1 MENNIPQARSYTCE
15 ELLTI
20 NVQLT
25 TWYLTVVFPEYF
37 NTTNLEGW
45 AMRSLNVF
53 LHELPQVQNIV
64 VGYERCPKTSR
75 LHAHAF
81 LRFVRTV
88 RITRQIMDM
97 QLQCM
102 EGRVLHPY
110 VVALRTVDDQI
121 RVIKYVM
128 KEETK
133 IRGAV
138 RGKDI
143 FVLDKD
149 GYVEALL
156 NKKASVKRP
165 SSREVF
171 EEHEAE
177 IRQGDYAR

>member
-1 MENNIPQARSYTCE
+1 MVTN
-15 ELLTI
+15 

-25 TWYLTVVFPEYF
+25 TWYLTVVFPAYF
-37 NTTNLEGW
+37 DTANLEGW

-64 VGYERCPKTSR
+64 VGYERCPKTRR

-81 LRFVRTV
+81 LRFLRTV
-88 RITRQIMDM
+88 RITRQILDM

-121 RVIKYVM
+121 RVVRYVL

-149 GYVEALL
+149 GYIDALL
-156 NKKASVKRP
+156 KKKASLKRP

-177 IRQGDYAR
+177 IRQGDYAK

>member
-1 MENNIPQARSYTCE
+1 MVTN
-15 ELLTI
+15 

-25 TWYLTVVFPEYF
+25 TWYLTVVFPAYF
-37 NTTNLEGW
+37 DTANLEGW

-88 RITRQIMDM
+88 RITRQILDM

-110 VVALRTVDDQI
+110 IVALRTVDDQI
-121 RVIKYVM
+121 RVIRYVM
-128 KEETK
+128 KAETK

-138 RGKDI
+138 LGKDI
-143 FVLDKD
+143 FVHDKD
-149 GYVEALL
+149 GYIDALL
-156 NKKASVKRP
+156 NKKPSLKRP

>member
-1 MENNIPQARSYTCE
+1 MSRVLHVVVTN
-15 ELLTI
+15 

-25 TWYLTVVFPEYF
+25 TWYLTVVFPAYF
-37 NTTNLEGW
+37 NTTELEGW
-45 AMRSLNVF
+45 AIRSLNVF
-53 LHELPQVQNIV
+53 LHELPQVQTIV
-64 VGYERCPKTSR
+64 IGYERCPKTRR

-81 LRFVRTV
+81 LRFIRTV
-88 RITRQIMDM
+88 RITRQILDM

-121 RVIKYVM
+121 RVVKYVM
-128 KEETK
+128 KAKTK
-133 IRGAV
+133 IRGGV

-143 FVLDKD
+143 FVLDKE
-149 GYVEALL
+149 GYIDALL
-156 NKKASVKRP
+156 NKKPSLKHP

-177 IRQGDYAR
+177 IRQGDYAK